1 MSELELKNEFK
12 TILETELE
20 PFMIKREIIKIL
32 TDRLAFISLGLL
44 QKFNK
49 FEEMKK
55 QPTLW

>member
-49 FEEMKK
+49 IEEIEK